1 MGASLRVQKPLAAE
15 KGAGPGAMS
24 GVGSSDTLGGDKL
37 QDGFAGADPLQDTL
51 QVAAPANNPDVN
63 AAPGQSGKAKL
74 EHQEPNKDKD
84 AQADKEDSN
93 QPADG
98 ESATRAQG
106 GPGGAPGDAPA
117 PRADPTGGG
126 GAPDPKGAGPPEDGP
141 ADKSKGAE
149 AAKKEQ
155 AGASPAAAGGGAG
168 GGAPAP
174 ASPEDDP
181 AFQQV
186 KAAVEA
192 AGEAQQEHPTGEAAA
207 SDAQG
212 AAVGPP
218 NEGASQ
224 AAAAQTEK
232 MDAQEPGTFDK
243 KAFKDAV
250 AARIESLTPKNL
262 DGLDKFKESGGV
274 GQVKA
279 DVTGQVTSSKD
290 AAAQGIEKTTTEEPD
305 PSKAHPKE
313 VTPLEVTEAG
323 AAPQI
328 SAAGAA
334 PKPRP
339 DSDLSLEQGPQELDA
354 MMSEADVTEEQLLN
368 SNEPDFV
375 ASVDA
380 KKAAEADSA
389 TQPGLARTDE
399 AAAIQAAQAGAQGDA
414 DQQLAA
420 MNQARAAA
428 LGQIEAT
435 QGDTKTEDETAR
447 AKVATQIEKIYD
459 DTKSAVETRLKKLDE
474 DVDSTFDAG
483 AKSAQAAFEAEV
495 EAKMDAWKAERY
507 AGIDGKA
514 RWVADLFRDLPP
526 EVNQFYSQARNNY
539 VTAMNGVIDE
549 VASVVE
555 TGLIEA
561 KQLIAEGRQKVADY
575 VKGLPET
582 LKGVGAEA
590 ASEIEGRFAELD
602 QTVENK
608 QGELVDHLAQRYTE
622 SLKTIDTRI
631 EEMKEANKGWIS
643 QAKDKVAGTLET
655 IRGLK
660 DMLLGVLS
668 RGANAIGLILKD
680 PIGFLGNLVSG
691 VGAGLKGFLGNIGEH
706 MKKGLMDWLFGA
718 VAEAGLTLPD
728 NFDLKGILDLVMQV
742 LGLTKDAFRARAV
755 ELLGEPVVNAIETG
769 VEIFK
774 IVMTQGVV
782 GLWSYIK
789 DRLGDLKEMVLGAIR
804 EWVTG
809 KIITAGITWILGLL
823 NPAGAFIKA
832 CKAIYDIIM
841 FFVERGSQ
849 ILSLVNAVI
858 DSVTSIAQ
866 GSTGAAAKAI
876 EGALAKALPVAIGFL
891 ASLLGVT
898 GISKFIRG
906 AIDKVR
912 EPVSKAIDWVIK
924 KAKDLAGSILEKLG
938 FGKKEEE
945 GDGQTNDADEKRHQ
959 EMADEAASTLSKP
972 PSNDIAYTDLKA
984 QKEEEARGLET
995 QYNAL
1000 IEPPTKMSIAF
1011 ADGDGDTDA
1020 ALDFQIVIAPND
1032 TKRIG
1037 EIKVD
1042 GTGPDPVL
1050 GEHPIAEKSPPEKRE
1065 DRRESHHYPEAS
1077 FAKAIDNTLKAQVTA
1092 LGESDDPALSAA
1104 VTPIESM
1111 RNIHAKISEDGIGLS
1126 AILLHWQTHR
1136 GGGGGAHSK
1145 VIGEKTKDALAKYRK
1160 RQETAREQELVRLI
1174 PYTKKGTI
1182 VAKGQTGLWEEFIA
1196 RCRKELQ
1203 DPSKRDAFE
1212 SEASAVSK
1220 DMTQLQNSIP
1230 AEVASIINREI
1241 GAAIS
1246 LAVTCEIERSSMAI
1260 SKALAGSKKDGTT
1273 HPSLSALMSH
1283 AKGNKYWQAMLRM
1296 GG

>member
-1 MGASLRVQKPLAAE
+1 MGASLRVQKSLTAE
-15 KGAGPGAMS
+15 KAPGQTASAAGG
-24 GVGSSDTLGGDKL
+24 GQDTLGGDKL
-37 QDGFAGADPLQDTL
+37 QDGFAGADPLQNTL
-51 QVAAPANNPDVN
+51 QVSAPANNPDLN
-63 AAPGQSGKAKL
+63 PAPVEGGTGKADQP
-74 EHQEPNKDKD
+74 ETSKDKEGEED
-84 AQADKEDSN
+84 DNKVEQPAEGETTGKAQA
-93 QPADG
+93 
-98 ESATRAQG
+98 
-106 GPGGAPGDAPA
+106 GPGGAPEGGPA
-117 PRADPTGGG
+117 GGAGPGGG
-126 GAPDPKGAGPPEDGP
+126 GAPDPKGAGAPEDGP
-141 ADKSKGAE
+141 ADKDAGGETSAKG
-149 AAKKEQ
+149 Q
-155 AGASPAAAGGGAG
+155 ANTGTGASGGGG
-168 GGAPAP
+168 GGGGKPAP

-186 KAAVEA
+186 QAAVEA
-192 AGEAQQEHPTGEAAA
+192 AGAAQQEHPTGASAAG
-207 SDAQG
+207 DAQG

-218 NEGASQ
+218 NEGSSQ

-232 MDAQEPGTFDK
+232 MDAAEPGTFDK
-243 KAFKDAV
+243 EAFKKAV
-250 AARIESLTPKNL
+250 ADRIESLTPKNL

-279 DVTGQVTSSKD
+279 DVTSQVTTSKD
-290 AAAQGIEKTTTEEPD
+290 AAAQGIEKTTSEEPD
-305 PSKAHPKE
+305 ASKAHPKE

-323 AAPQI
+323 AVPQV

-339 DSDLSLEQGPQELDA
+339 DSDLSLQQGPQELDA

-389 TQPGLARTDE
+389 TQPALARADE
-399 AAAIQAAQAGAQGDA
+399 AATIQAAQAGAQGDA

-420 MNQARAAA
+420 MNQDRAAA
-428 LGQIEAT
+428 LGQVEAK
-435 QGDTKTEDETAR
+435 QGDTKTEDEAAR
-447 AKVATQIEKIYD
+447 TEVANQIETIYK
-459 DTKSAVETRLKKLDE
+459 DTKSAVEARLKKLDE
-474 DVDSTFDAG
+474 DVDKAFDAG
-483 AKSAQAAFEAEV
+483 ASSAQAAFEAEV

-514 RWVADLFRDLPP
+514 RWIADLFRDLPP
-526 EVNQFYSQARNNY
+526 EVNQFYTDARDHY
-539 VTAMNGVIDE
+539 VTAMNGVIDQ
-549 VASVVE
+549 VATVVE
-555 TGLIEA
+555 TGLNEA
-561 KQLIAEGRQKVADY
+561 KQLIADGRQQVADY
-575 VKGLPET
+575 VDGLPET

-602 QTVENK
+602 QAVENK
-608 QGELVDHLAQRYTE
+608 QGELVDHLAQKYTD

-631 EEMKEANKGWIS
+631 EEMKEANKGWVS
-643 QAKDKVAGTLET
+643 QAKDKIAGTIET

-660 DMLLGVLS
+660 DMLMGVLS

-718 VAEAGLTLPD
+718 VAEAGLTMPD

-876 EGALAKALPVAIGFL
+876 ESALAKALPVAIGFL

-924 KAKDLAGSILEKLG
+924 KAKDLAGAILEKLG
-938 FGKKEEE
+938 FGENKKGSEEE
-945 GDGQTNDADEKRHQ
+945 PKEPKDAGEKQHQ
-959 EMADEAASTLSKP
+959 VMADEAIVALQKP
-972 PSNDIAYTDLKA
+972 APGNPSYEDLKHL
-984 QKEEEARGLET
+984 KEGEAADLEKT
-995 QYNAL
+995 YNKSLEA
-1000 IEPPTKMSIAF
+1000 PTKMTITFDDPSGAQ
-1011 ADGDGDTDA
+1011 DA
-1020 ALDFQIVIAPND
+1020 ALDFQVLIAPND
-1032 TKRIG
+1032 TKRKSKLQQTPSIAQAVKDLRNG
-1037 EIKVD
+1037 KKEVQVACEADAREVVKQVWGDQTKEHAKPTPGSAFNDPQQARAIKEFRKDRQKLVSFHVDAQAYSVAEIRAFIDSELLKRKSASESAMDRWQALLALPKERQANEDLTAAEQTYNISAADLRAIESADRDFKRNQEAYRKLEEKGVLYGHESVD
-1042 GTGPDPVL
+1042 E
-1050 GEHPIAEKSPPEKRE
+1050 EHP
-1065 DRRESHHYPEAS
+1065 
-1077 FAKAIDNTLKAQVTA
+1077 
-1092 LGESDDPALSAA
+1092 
-1104 VTPIESM
+1104 
-1111 RNIHAKISEDGIGLS
+1111 
-1126 AILLHWQTHR
+1126 HR
-1136 GGGGGAHSK
+1136 
-1145 VIGEKTKDALAKYRK
+1145 TKPHINVEGSR
-1160 RQETAREQELVRLI
+1160 LVR
-1174 PYTKKGTI
+1174 KGVKDEKEFVEATI
-1182 VAKGQTGLWEEFIA
+1182 YF
-1196 RCRKELQ
+1196 
-1203 DPSKRDAFE
+1203 
-1212 SEASAVSK
+1212 
-1220 DMTQLQNSIP
+1220 
-1230 AEVASIINREI
+1230 
-1241 GAAIS
+1241 GAGKS
-1246 LAVTCEIERSSMAI
+1246 
-1260 SKALAGSKKDGTT
+1260 
-1273 HPSLSALMSH
+1273 
-1283 AKGNKYWQAMLRM
+1283 
-1296 GG
+1296 